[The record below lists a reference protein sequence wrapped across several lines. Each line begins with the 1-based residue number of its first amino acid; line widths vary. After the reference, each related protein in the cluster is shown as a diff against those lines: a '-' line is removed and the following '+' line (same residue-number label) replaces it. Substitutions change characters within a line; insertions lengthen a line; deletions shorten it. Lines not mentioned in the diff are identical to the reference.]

1 MIQKKLVAIENIS
14 VDELVEVIVEKV
26 LNGLEERKNKLDSL
40 TAKEELLTRE
50 EITQYLKISKT
61 SLWKYTKS
69 GRLKAYGLGNRV
81 YYKKKEVDEALMR
94 IN

>member
-1 MIQKKLVAIENIS
+1 MIQKKLIAIENIS
-14 VDELVEVIVEKV
+14 FDELVEVIVEKV
-26 LNGLEERKNKLDSL
+26 LNGLEERKNKLYSL
-40 TAKEELLTRE
+40 SQQEEILTRE
-50 EITQYLKISKT
+50 KITQYLKISKT

>member
-1 MIQKKLVAIENIS
+1 MIQKKLITIENIS
-14 VDELVEVIVEKV
+14 VEELVEVIVEKV
-26 LNGLEERKNKLDSL
+26 LNGLEERKNKLHSL
-40 TAKEELLTRE
+40 STQEELLTRE

-69 GRLKAYGLGNRV
+69 GKLKAYGVGNRV
-81 YYKKKEVDEALMR
+81 YYKKNEVDDALIR